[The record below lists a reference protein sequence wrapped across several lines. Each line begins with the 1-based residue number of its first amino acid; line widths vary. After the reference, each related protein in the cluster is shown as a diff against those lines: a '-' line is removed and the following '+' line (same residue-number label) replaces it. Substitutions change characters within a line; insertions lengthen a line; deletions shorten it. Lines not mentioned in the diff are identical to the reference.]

1 MDPFFYFEDD
11 EAEPEEA
18 AQVPETVATSSGDTQ
33 DNAGMISQSTVSY
46 GI

>member
-11 EAEPEEA
+11 ETEPEEA
-18 AQVPETVATSSGDTQ
+18 GQVPETVAISSGDTQ
-33 DNAGMISQSTVSY
+33 DNAGTISPSTVSF